1 MKEDKI
7 FQLIKVKDL
16 IKDILM
22 NKNKVISQVLQNTI
36 NRKYLNLKHL
46 SLNPL
51 NMHLDLGHLS
61 KFIFKKI
68 KIKVLVLDNIN
79 LKVNLITKK
88 EDK

>member
-51 NMHLDLGHLS
+51 NMHLDLGHLN